1 MGFCQ
6 QCRQLCILACMID
19 LHTHSNVSDGELS
32 PTALLELAKNSGI
45 TALALTDHDTLAGL
59 EEAEKIAKLLE
70 IRFIPGVESE
80 VEFEPGDFHILG
92 LGIKQYPDGPLG
104 DFLEEIRRRRNS
116 RNSRM
121 VHLMNADGLNVT
133 LNELNSLAGG
143 EVLGRMHFASWL
155 IAKGMAKNVPDCFEK
170 WLRPGC
176 PYNVPKISPKLEEFV
191 EVIRKAGGK
200 AIIAHPLSLW
210 ISWSRFEKYA
220 PLWKEIGIDGIEALH
235 SGASRSGAAKLAELA
250 KKNDMLI
257 TGGSDFHGSGRP
269 DRRLG
274 YGAAGISLN
283 EELLL
288 PFDEA

>member
-1 MGFCQ
+1 
-6 QCRQLCILACMID
+6 MID

-32 PTALLELAKNSGI
+32 PSALLELAKNSGI
-45 TALALTDHDTLAGL
+45 TALALTDHDALAGL
-59 EEAEKIAKLLE
+59 AEAEEIAKSLE

-104 DFLEEIRRRRNS
+104 KFLERIRRRRNS
-116 RNSRM
+116 RNKKM
-121 VHLMNADGLNVT
+121 VHLMNADGLDVS
-133 LNELNSLAGG
+133 LSELNNLAGG

-155 IAKGMAKNVPDCFEK
+155 IAQGKAKNVQDCFKK
-170 WLRPGC
+170 WLGPGC
-176 PYNVPKISPKLEEFV
+176 PYNAPKNSPKLEETV
-191 EVIRKAGGK
+191 EAIRQAGGK

-210 ISWSRFEKYA
+210 ISWSRLEKNLS
-220 PLWKEIGIDGIEALH
+220 LWKEIGIDGIEALH
-235 SGASRSGAAKLAELA
+235 SGASKREAARLTELA

-257 TGGSDFHGSGRP
+257 TGGSDFHGSRRP

-283 EELLL
+283 EELLFS
-288 PFDEA
+288 FDEA